1 MDVHN
6 LKDESEL
13 PEEFV
18 VASDISPENRIR
30 CQAAWQKWIDA
41 SISSTINL
49 SNSATVEDVE
59 NIYMYAWQ
67 CGLKGVTVYRAGCAR
82 EGILV
87 TEETKKQTEKTTN
100 NNVCKTAGDLPRGYI
115 IDTSD
120 DLIGYKRK
128 LNTGCGSVHMEVY
141 FDDLSGDPQET
152 FINIGSGGGCER
164 NYQFISRLISLALRA
179 GVTIDDII
187 DQANSIRPCTAYVNR
202 TKSKHDT
209 SPGTSCPSAIGKALQ
224 DLCAKMQDKCFVDND
239 EDEEVVEEH
248 IMNAKHNVAS
258 HNNLLCPEC
267 GAKLQQ
273 EGGCNICKN
282 CGWTKCD

>member
-1 MDVHN
+1 
-6 LKDESEL
+6 
-13 PEEFV
+13 
-18 VASDISPENRIR
+18 
-30 CQAAWQKWIDA
+30 
-41 SISSTINL
+41 
-49 SNSATVEDVE
+49 
-59 NIYMYAWQ
+59 MYAWE

-87 TEETKKQTEKTTN
+87 TNETKENIN
-100 NNVCKTAGDLPRGYI
+100 NKESNNMCKTINNLPRGYVV
-115 IDTSD
+115 DTSD

-141 FDDLSGDPQET
+141 FDDMSGDPQET

-179 GVTIDDII
+179 GVSIDDII

-224 DLCAKMQDKCFVDND
+224 DLCTKMQDKCFVDD
-239 EDEEVVEEH
+239 EYNGTDEVQGTEVDMRLH
-248 IMNAKHNVAS
+248 KDAF
-258 HNNLLCPEC
+258 CPDC
-267 GAKLQQ
+267 GTKLQQ